1 MRYTGVLGAPGVG
14 LGRIRWVGDP
24 GPSDVDGG
32 NGDAGAGLSS
42 GVGGGTGLPDTSPPP
57 GTSPY
62 GALAGGASAGGAS
75 PDGALTGGASPDGTS
90 AGGGLGAV
98 FDVVAARLRK
108 RAEALRADGHAEPA
122 DIVETMALIADDP
135 DLRAAAATELSAG
148 RPPAEAVTAAASTYA
163 DLLAALPDPTLAG
176 RAADVRQVGR
186 RVVAV
191 LRGDP
196 GATVDGPVILAGHE
210 VGADDL
216 LEVADDLAGAVSQLG
231 GPNAHVAIVARAL
244 GVPLVFGVTPDA
256 ADGVPA
262 VLDGPTL
269 VVAPTDEQRHA
280 ALDAMRGA
288 RRHRAGLAAGRAL
301 PAVTR
306 DGQAIT
312 LLANVATAEESRAA
326 VAAGA
331 EGAGLVRTELPF
343 LTAAG
348 WPDESA
354 HAAALRPVLEPLAG
368 RVATVRTL
376 DFAPDKLPP
385 FLSGR
390 SYPGQPP
397 PDALAAQ
404 LRAIVAAGAATRLR
418 VMLPMVQSAA
428 QVREARA
435 LLPQAVSL
443 GAMVETA
450 AAVAAVDEI
459 AAAADFLSIG
469 TNDLT
474 GSLLGLDRLDPALT
488 PARAAEPV
496 VLRAIAATVAAGAR
510 HGRPVSVCGDAAAD
524 PHAVPPLLGVGCR
537 ILSVAPS
544 ALDAVRAQ
552 IRDLDT
558 AECAATAT
566 ALL

>member
-1 MRYTGVLGAPGVG
+1 MKYKGVLGAPGVG
-14 LGRIRWVGDP
+14 LGRIRWVGDT

-32 NGDAGAGLSS
+32 NGEAGAGLSS
-42 GVGGGTGLPDTSPPP
+42 GVGDGTGLP
-57 GTSPY
+57 
-62 GALAGGASAGGAS
+62 AA
-75 PDGALTGGASPDGTS
+75 
-90 AGGGLGAV
+90 
-98 FDVVAARLRK
+98 FDVVAARLRE
-108 RAEALRADGHAEPA
+108 RADALRADGHTEPA
-122 DIVETMALIADDP
+122 DIVATMALIADDP
-135 DLRAAAATELSAG
+135 DLRGAATTELAAG
-148 RPPAEAVTAAASTYA
+148 RAPTEAVTAAAATYA

-196 GATVDGPVILAGHE
+196 AATAAGPVILAGHE
-210 VGADDL
+210 LGADDL

-244 GVPLVFGVTPDA
+244 GVPLAFGLTPDA
-256 ADGVPA
+256 PDGAAA
-262 VLDGPTL
+262 VLDGATLILDPTH
-269 VVAPTDEQRHA
+269 DEEHA
-280 ALDAMRGA
+280 ARDAMRA
-288 RRHRAGLAAGRAL
+288 AEHHRADLAAGRTL

-306 DGQAIT
+306 DGQTIT
-312 LLANVATAEESRAA
+312 LLANVATAEESRTA

-331 EGAGLVRTELPF
+331 EGAGLVRTELEF

-348 WPDESA
+348 WPDEAA
-354 HAAALRPVLEPLAG
+354 HSAALHPVLEPLSG

-385 FLSGR
+385 FLKGEVARLRAATTTADERRATERGR
-390 SYPGQPP
+390 HIGSSYPGQPP
-397 PDALAAQ
+397 LEALAAQ
-404 LRAIVAAGAATRLR
+404 LKAIVAAGAKTRLR
-418 VMLPMVQSAA
+418 VMLPMVQSAD
-428 QVREARA
+428 QLREARA
-435 LLPQAVSL
+435 LLPDGVPF
-443 GAMVETA
+443 GAMVETG
-450 AAVAAVDEI
+450 AAVEAIDEI

-474 GSLLGLDRLDPALT
+474 ASLLGLGRLDPALT

-524 PHAVPPLLGVGCR
+524 PHAIPLLLGAGCR
-537 ILSVAPS
+537 VLSVAPS

-552 IRDLDT
+552 IRTLDAT
-558 AECAATAT
+558 ECAAAAT
-566 ALL
+566 ALLTRS

>member
-1 MRYTGVLGAPGVG
+1 MKYTGVLGAPGVG
-14 LGRIRWVGDP
+14 QGRIRWVGST
-24 GPSDVDGG
+24 GPSHLDGG

-42 GVGGGTGLPDTSPPP
+42 GVGDGTGVLAAP
-57 GTSPY
+57 GP
-62 GALAGGASAGGAS
+62 AGIAAA
-75 PDGALTGGASPDGTS
+75 
-90 AGGGLGAV
+90 
-98 FDVVAARLRK
+98 FDVAAARLRK
-108 RAEALRADGHAEPA
+108 RADALRADGHAEPA

-135 DLRAAAATELSAG
+135 DLRGAAATELGAG
-148 RPPAEAVTAAASTYA
+148 KPAAEAVTAAAATYA

-186 RVVAV
+186 RVVSV

-210 VGADDL
+210 LGADDL

-262 VLDGPTL
+262 VLDGATLILEPTG
-269 VVAPTDEQRHA
+269 EQRHA
-280 ALDAMRGA
+280 AREAMRA
-288 RRHRAGLAAGRAL
+288 AERRRADLAAGRGL

-306 DGQAIT
+306 DGHTVT
-312 LLANVATAEESRAA
+312 LLANVATAEDARVA

-343 LTAAG
+343 LGAVD
-348 WPDESA
+348 WPDEAA

-385 FLSGR
+385 FLDGR
-390 SYPGQPP
+390 SYAGQPP
-397 PDALAAQ
+397 PEALAAQ
-404 LRAIVAAGAATRLR
+404 LRAIVAAGAGTALR
-418 VMLPMVQSAA
+418 VMLPMVQSADQIRA
-428 QVREARA
+428 ARA
-435 LLPQAVSL
+435 LLPAGGAVPF
-443 GAMVETA
+443 GAMVETG
-450 AAVAAVDEI
+450 AAVEAVDEI
-459 AAAADFLSIG
+459 AAGADFLSIG

-474 GSLLGLDRLDPALT
+474 ASLFGLDRQDPALT
-488 PARAAEPV
+488 PARAAEPA
-496 VLRAIAATVAAGAR
+496 VLRAIAATVAAGKR
-510 HGRPVSVCGDAAAD
+510 HGKPVSVCGDAAAD
-524 PHAVPPLLGVGCR
+524 PYAIPLLVGAGCR
-537 ILSVAPS
+537 ILSVAPA

-552 IRDLDT
+552 IRELDT
-558 AECAATAT
+558 RECAAPSPSEG
-566 ALL
+566 